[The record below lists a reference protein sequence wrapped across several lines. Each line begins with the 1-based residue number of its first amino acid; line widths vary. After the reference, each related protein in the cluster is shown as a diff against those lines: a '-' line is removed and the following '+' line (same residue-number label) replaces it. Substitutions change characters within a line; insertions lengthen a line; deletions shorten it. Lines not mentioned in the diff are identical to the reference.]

1 MEQLISDIE
10 AYASQVDRKPQS
22 VLRSAINASWG
33 TWDAWVA
40 GKSSPTLIVADRV
53 RVFMA
58 ENLPVDADPQQ
69 EVA

>member
-40 GKSSPTLIVADRV
+40 GKSSPTLIVVDRI

-58 ENLPVDADPQQ
+58 ENKPDDACDQR